1 MSKARLGEKMKS
13 APYLLMLSS
22 VVTAGVALGIFLYT
36 TSDDNDVGGDGS
48 NITIAGQSET
58 GSGSSSSSSAAS
70 VPADKAVSAENTETG
85 ASATANAAS
94 SAGDTASAA
103 SSAGDTA
110 PAEAISG
117 EATIDTEIGINL
129 ARVRQDGT
137 TVIAGQALPESTVNL
152 MRDGDIIGTTSA
164 NQAGEWVVVP
174 DLLLEPGSHLL
185 SVEIITPD
193 GTRLIGPMAVVIDM
207 PAGSDEAPLVALVPF
222 TAEAETVARV
232 LQAPD
237 EETVLAG
244 VDASSSS
251 SSTESTSISGT
262 AASAGTSSASTGT
275 VASTTGATATV
286 QSSSSTVAAASASTG
301 TAASTA
307 GATATVQSSSS
318 TVAAASAST
327 GTVQPSSSTAS
338 ASGTAAPAAGSST
351 AAPLAVL
358 PSVQIR
364 TIQALSADRL
374 AVGGTSSGGVTATLT
389 LNGVDTEASLDAGG
403 MFSATTRID
412 PAQENFRLRVV
423 LKGKDNEVLAQARLR
438 LTRGQI
444 QQSLGNNSLVVV
456 HRGDALWRIAYR
468 SYGEGIRYVDIYRK
482 NQQQIDDPDLIYPD
496 QIFVV
501 PNS

>member
-58 GSGSSSSSSAAS
+58 GSDSSSSSSAAS

-94 SAGDTASAA
+94 SVGDTASAA

-164 NQAGEWVVVP
+164 NQAGEWVIVP

-301 TAASTA
+301 T
-307 GATATVQSSSS
+307 
-318 TVAAASAST
+318 
-327 GTVQPSSSTAS
+327 VQPSSSTAS

-374 AVGGTSSGGVTATLT
+374 AVGGTSSGGIAATLT
-389 LNGVDTEASLDAGG
+389 INGQDTEASLDAGG